1 MGVGIPS
8 ASSNTSSN
16 TTGADTSR
24 YSDDCYDDNE
34 SVLGAENSSRS
45 ADHHR
50 TGTDILREFSYHYIS
65 WALHSDNF
73 TGARN
78 NYDGSESVYDDHD
91 CSSWRVRPRSS
102 VSMRIIRGM
111 MTT

>member
-1 MGVGIPS
+1 MGVGVPS
-8 ASSNTSSN
+8 ASSNAPSN
-16 TTGADTSR
+16 AFGTDTSR
-24 YSDDCYDDNE
+24 CSVDYHDDNE

-78 NYDGSESVYDDHD
+78 NYDGSESIYGDHD

-111 MTT
+111 MTA